1 MMRAVLAAVTAL
13 AAGSASAHVSYL
25 NHDYLVNGVFDGL
38 ATYTLSHKVVT
49 SSYGWADASDSDWG
63 DSHRGRFTTFTL
75 TAPSDVILTVVRQ
88 AGVTYT
94 SGGVLRQA
102 LDDLIPAF
110 SLYAGIVPH
119 LSHDG
124 SDHPLFLA
132 SHPGY
137 LPTAAYFDGVHV
149 GTKEG
154 AWNGLG
160 DFVMGNKSTEVVAP
174 NVWDA
179 RRLSFLGFALD
190 GEGVDVTGDGLLDLS
205 GDGTNDGQVAKSF
218 RLAAGAYTAVI
229 GGACYTCQFDS
240 GATVSERRG
249 FSASL
254 TVTPVPEPGSWAL
267 LTAGLALAAVA
278 ARKRLAAL

>member
-1 MMRAVLAAVTAL
+1 MMRAVLAAVAAM

-25 NHDYLVNGVFDGL
+25 NHDFLANGVSDG
-38 ATYTLSHKVVT
+38 AGTYTLTGKVVT
-49 SSYGWADASDSDWG
+49 SNYGWADAADSDWG

-75 TAPSDVILTVVRQ
+75 TAPSEVVLTVARQ

-94 SGGVLRQA
+94 SGGVLRDA

-110 SLYAGIVPH
+110 SLYAGTVPH

-132 SHPGY
+132 NHPGY
-137 LPTAAYFDGVHV
+137 LPTAAYYDGVHV

-160 DFVMGNKSTEVVAP
+160 DFVMGNKSSEVVAP

-179 RRLSFLGFALD
+179 RGLSFLGFALD
-190 GEGVDVTGDGLLDLS
+190 GDGVDVTGDGLLDLL
-205 GDGTNDGQVAKSF
+205 GDGVSDSQVSKPF

-229 GGACYTCQFDS
+229 GGACHTCQFDS
-240 GATVSERRG
+240 STTVGDRRG

-267 LTAGLALAAVA
+267 LAAGLAVGGLM
-278 ARKRLAAL
+278 ARKRLAL